1 MRLLV
6 LGGTGFVGRH
16 VVELALA
23 RGDDVTL
30 FNRGRSAPDLFARAE
45 LRRGDR
51 RGDLRALADG
61 STWDAAIDVTGYHP
75 EQVAASSG
83 LLAERVA
90 RLTFISTVSVYADA
104 SRPGVAEDAPLAELT
119 GKGRYEDYGPLKA
132 LCEQAVHAALPG
144 RALIVRPGIV
154 AGPHDPTNRFSWW
167 VARCAR
173 GGRVPAP
180 APPDGPIQLIDAR
193 DLAAFVLDMTAAR
206 ATGTYN
212 AVGEDLTWADLLAA
226 CCTVGPDCTPAWVPE
241 ADLLAAGVDDSLL
254 PLWIPGSEPESAGFM
269 QIDGRRARAAG
280 LRHRPL
286 EQTARDTHAALRPE
300 DGPGLDPALEAR
312 LIAA

>member
-16 VVELALA
+16 IVELALG
-23 RGDDVTL
+23 RGDEVTL
-30 FNRGRSAPDLFARAE
+30 FNRGRSAPDLFAQAE

-51 RGDLRALADG
+51 GGDLHALDDG
-61 STWDAAIDVTGYHP
+61 STWDAAIDVTGYRP
-75 EQVAASSG
+75 GDVAASSR
-83 LLAERVA
+83 LLAERVE
-90 RLTFISTVSVYADA
+90 RLIFISTVSVYADA
-104 SRPGVAEDAPLAELT
+104 SRPGVVEDAPLAKPT
-119 GKGRYEDYGPLKA
+119 GGPGWEDYGPLKA
-132 LCEQAVHAALPG
+132 LCELAVHAALPG
-144 RALIVRPGIV
+144 RGLIVRPGIV

-180 APPDGPIQLIDAR
+180 APPQAPLQLIDAR
-193 DLAAFVLDMTAAR
+193 DLAAFVLDLTTVR

-226 CCTVGPDCTPAWVPE
+226 CCAIEPGCEPAWVPE
-241 ADLLAAGVDDSLL
+241 ADLLAAGVDESQL
-254 PLWIPGSEPESAGFM
+254 PLWIPASDPDSAGFM
-269 QIDGRRARAAG
+269 RIDGSRAVAAG

-286 EQTARDTHAALRPE
+286 SETARDTRAALRPE
-300 DGPGLDPALEAR
+300 DGPGLDPAVEAR